1 MSVTM
6 NTLQALD
13 QYLTTY
19 GSNDSSN
26 SNRKYNK
33 RSSRFVMHDSS
44 ELQNLYSTI
53 QWKNRFAPL
62 YLTDPT
68 PRSIAYA
75 IHLKESA
82 NSLKQTIDSLSDDDD
97 LFSMKSAYS
106 DNESLASVE
115 YEPDDAEGEVPTDF
129 TLEVENFASPQVN
142 TSKYLKAN
150 QPVSLEPGSYSF
162 DLNMNSNSYE
172 FQYNINVGDT
182 NEEVL
187 QKLARLVNNAHI
199 GLKADMLSGSQ
210 EMAALRL
217 ESNQTGLAPDESSL
231 FRIVPENTH
240 ESRQAMQILGIDA
253 VAAMAENSSFLLN
266 GTPHS
271 SYSNT
276 FTINNVFSITLNDV
290 TPANQPVKIGF
301 KPGAEAVTDDIQSL
315 VDSFNSMIRIAEHHS
330 GMPASNEKLLKDM
343 GNVAKTFSSSLDPI
357 GLSVSDK
364 GMIDVDRTKLTQSV
378 VSEEADQNIGVLNR
392 FKDAIGRKADEAS
405 LDPMNY
411 VKKILV
417 TYKNPISDKNL
428 VCPYIS
434 SIYSGMMVDR
444 IC

>member
-1 MSVTM
+1 MASLI
-6 NTLQALD
+6 NSAYD
-13 QYLTTY
+13 YYLNTY
-19 GSNDSSN
+19 GSQQASRYDSHRMEDLRNTVNKIKKLNKESPLYKIKISGDVQKFAIDIKENARSIKNIVASFSEDEAGIGAAFEKKIAISSN
-26 SNRKYNK
+26 PQAATAEYIG
-33 RSSRFVMHDSS
+33 DSASLTES
-44 ELQNLYSTI
+44 EG
-53 QWKNRFAPL
+53 F
-62 YLTDPT
+62 
-68 PRSIAYA
+68 
-75 IHLKESA
+75 E
-82 NSLKQTIDSLSDDDD
+82 
-97 LFSMKSAYS
+97 
-106 DNESLASVE
+106 
-115 YEPDDAEGEVPTDF
+115 
-129 TLEVENFASPQVN
+129 LEIMQLASPQTN
-142 TSKYLKAN
+142 IGNFLKRDEYDF
-150 QPVSLEPGSYSF
+150 LPGSYSF

-199 GLKADMLSGSQ
+199 GLKADVLNGSQ
-210 EMAALRL
+210 EMTALRL
-217 ESNQTGLAPDESSL
+217 ESKQTGLAQDETSL

-240 ESRQAMQILGIDA
+240 ESRQAMQILGIDS

-266 GTPHS
+266 GTKHS

-290 TPANQPVKIGF
+290 TPPNEPVKIGF

-315 VDSFNSMIRIAEHHS
+315 VDSFNSMIRIAENHS

-343 GNVAKTFSSSLDPI
+343 GNVAKTFSSSLNPI
-357 GLSVSDK
+357 GLFVSDK
-364 GMIDVDRTKLTQSV
+364 GMIDVDRSKLTESV
-378 VSEEADQNIGVLNR
+378 VSEDADLNIGVLNR

-411 VKKILV
+411 VKKVLV

-428 VCPYIS
+428 VCPYIT

>member
-1 MSVTM
+1 MASLI
-6 NTLQALD
+6 NSAYD
-13 QYLTTY
+13 YYLNTY
-19 GSNDSSN
+19 GSQQASRYDSHRMEDLRNTVNKIKKLNKESPLYKIKISGDVQKFAIDIKENARSIKNIVASFSEDEAGIGAAFEKKIAISSN
-26 SNRKYNK
+26 PQTATAEYIG
-33 RSSRFVMHDSS
+33 DSASLTES
-44 ELQNLYSTI
+44 EG
-53 QWKNRFAPL
+53 F
-62 YLTDPT
+62 
-68 PRSIAYA
+68 
-75 IHLKESA
+75 E
-82 NSLKQTIDSLSDDDD
+82 
-97 LFSMKSAYS
+97 
-106 DNESLASVE
+106 
-115 YEPDDAEGEVPTDF
+115 
-129 TLEVENFASPQVN
+129 LEIMQLASPQTN
-142 TSKYLKAN
+142 IGNFLKRDEYDF
-150 QPVSLEPGSYSF
+150 LPGSYSF

-199 GLKADMLSGSQ
+199 GLKADVLNGSQ
-210 EMAALRL
+210 EMTALRL
-217 ESNQTGLAPDESSL
+217 ESKQTGLAQDETSL

-240 ESRQAMQILGIDA
+240 ESRQAMQILGIDS

-266 GTPHS
+266 GTKHS

-290 TPANQPVKIGF
+290 TPPNEPVKIGF

-315 VDSFNSMIRIAEHHS
+315 VDSFNSMIRIAENHS

-343 GNVAKTFSSSLDPI
+343 GNVAKTFSSSLNPI
-357 GLSVSDK
+357 GLFVSDK
-364 GMIDVDRTKLTQSV
+364 GMIDVDRSKLTESV
-378 VSEEADQNIGVLNR
+378 VSEDADLNIGVLNR

-411 VKKILV
+411 VKKVLV

-428 VCPYIS
+428 VCPYIT

>member
-1 MSVTM
+1 MGSAI
-6 NTLQALD
+6 NSAYD
-13 QYLTTY
+13 YYLTTY
-19 GSNDSSN
+19 GSQQTSRYDSHRREDLRNTVNKIKKLNKESPLYKIKISGDVQKFAIDIKENARSIKNIVAAFSEDEAGIGAAFEKKIAISSN
-26 SNRKYNK
+26 PEAATAEYIGE
-33 RSSRFVMHDSS
+33 SSS
-44 ELQNLYSTI
+44 
-53 QWKNRFAPL
+53 
-62 YLTDPT
+62 
-68 PRSIAYA
+68 
-75 IHLKESA
+75 LKESEGFELEIMQLA
-82 NSLKQTIDSLSDDDD
+82 TPQTNVGNFLKRD
-97 LFSMKSAYS
+97 
-106 DNESLASVE
+106 E
-115 YEPDDAEGEVPTDF
+115 YDF
-129 TLEVENFASPQVN
+129 L
-142 TSKYLKAN
+142 
-150 QPVSLEPGSYSF
+150 PGSYSF

-199 GLKADMLSGSQ
+199 GLKADILNGSQ

-217 ESNQTGLAPDESSL
+217 ESKQTGLSPEETSL

-253 VAAMAENSSFLLN
+253 VAAIAENSSFLLN
-266 GTPHS
+266 GTKHN

-290 TPANQPVKIGF
+290 TPKNEPVKIGF

-315 VDSFNSMIRIAEHHS
+315 VDSFNSMIRIAENHS
-330 GMPASNEKLLKDM
+330 GMPSSNEKLLKDM
-343 GNVAKTFSSSLDPI
+343 GNVAKTFSSSLNPI

-364 GMIDVDRTKLTQSV
+364 GMINVDRTRLTESV
-378 VSEEADQNIGVLNR
+378 VSEDAAQNIGVLNR

-411 VKKILV
+411 VKKVLV

-428 VCPYIS
+428 VCPYITS
-434 SIYSGMMVDR
+434 VYSGMMVDR